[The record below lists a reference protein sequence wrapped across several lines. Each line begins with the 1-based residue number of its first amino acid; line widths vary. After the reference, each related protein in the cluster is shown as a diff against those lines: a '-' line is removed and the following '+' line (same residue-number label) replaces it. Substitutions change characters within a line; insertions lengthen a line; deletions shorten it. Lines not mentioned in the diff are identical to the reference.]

1 MLLTKIFFVLAALI
15 LPILWGVAVH
25 RMFELAEVRLKSG
38 RRPNDANY
46 PDYQI

>member
-1 MLLTKIFFVLAALI
+1 MLSAKIFFVLAALV
-15 LPILWGVAVH
+15 LPVLWGFAVH

-38 RRPNDANY
+38 RRPNDGNY